1 MLFDRL
7 AAHHAVVVT
16 IVQASAGPIAYYLG
30 LLAATLGRHDE
41 AEAFF
46 HDAMTIAQR
55 LGSPGWLAR
64 SEVRLAELL
73 LRRGAPE
80 DADQVHRLAAQA
92 CTAAEDLGMAGVA
105 EQAKAAALKA
115 TEVGI
120 TSSR

>member
-1 MLFDRL
+1 MLADVCSRLDDRKRARMLFDRL

-46 HDAMTIAQR
+46 HEAMTIAQR

-92 CTAAEDLGMAGVA
+92 CTAAET
-105 EQAKAAALKA
+105 KA
-115 TEVGI
+115 TQTVFA
-120 TSSR
+120 